1 MFKILA
7 LLPERVMMVLLA
19 SAVMLSIGYI
29 ASLLFSERKQFWQI
43 LYDTSRIIDNRYFLY
58 LKRNQDSIKT
68 NLTNRIKE
76 IHPFF
81 PPLWFMVKNKIIK
94 IELLLTSLV
103 TSLSRQT
110 SSYSEHRRADHRSHI
125 ITNKCLVID
134 FFFLFPKEEYNRG

>member
-29 ASLLFSERKQFWQI
+29 ASLLFSERKQFGQI

-81 PPLWFMVKNKIIK
+81 HPL
-94 IELLLTSLV
+94 
-103 TSLSRQT
+103 
-110 SSYSEHRRADHRSHI
+110 
-125 ITNKCLVID
+125 
-134 FFFLFPKEEYNRG
+134 